1 MLCIFDPL
9 ICGFTK
15 VLGYQL
21 FTSNFEVKRK
31 GNEKVSQGNMT
42 KKRFEKFQEFG
53 MDVWTLPRIIA
64 KTVLVSKHLST
75 NFKILLKQSLAKKIH
90 TPRLI
95 LKRDQTF
102 SNRLSRMSQ
111 RSDIQK
117 YIIEI
122 TN

>member
-1 MLCIFDPL
+1 MICIFDPL

-53 MDVWTLPRIIA
+53 MDVWTLPR
-64 KTVLVSKHLST
+64 L
-75 NFKILLKQSLAKKIH
+75 
-90 TPRLI
+90 
-95 LKRDQTF
+95 
-102 SNRLSRMSQ
+102 
-111 RSDIQK
+111 
-117 YIIEI
+117 
-122 TN
+122 